1 MNFLQYNIH
10 FSTNYLQIKYILG
23 KAQPVYTRYSQ
34 NGHAELVSAS
44 VMFEILKLVQ
54 GDDVYNI

>member
-34 NGHAELVSAS
+34 NCHAELVSAS
-44 VMFEILKLVQ
+44 VMFETLKQVQ
-54 GDDVYNI
+54 GDD